1 MKKKTRRIIILLFS
15 ALIICASFILL
26 YLNFTKTTK
35 EEEPAPQ
42 EIIVKEEDK
51 KEVEIEENETIKM
64 SPDTD
69 LEAERINH
77 NNNDIVGRLEIPD
90 LFNILIVRGTDNS
103 YYLDHGIDSKKYEYK
118 GSEFLDY
125 RLDVNSKQLNFYGH
139 NTVDK
144 SINVP
149 FLKLEQFLDKN
160 FFDNNQYIIFQF
172 DGGKKIYKIAAIK
185 EITTDY
191 EHMDVFYTGNDFV
204 NHVNKL
210 TSDTI
215 FKRDVPYNPDS
226 EIIVLQTCSHHLKD
240 AYYIITGIRIK

>member
-1 MKKKTRRIIILLFS
+1 MKKKTKKILLIIFS
-15 ALIICASFILL
+15 LLIICASFVLL
-26 YLNFTKTTK
+26 YYNFINNSPK
-35 EEEPAPQ
+35 EEPALQ

-51 KEVEIEENETIKM
+51 KEVVVEEKETILM
-64 SPDTD
+64 SPDVD
-69 LEAERINH
+69 LEKERINR
-77 NNNDIVGRLEIPD
+77 NNNEIVGRLEIPN

-103 YYLDHGIDSKKYEYK
+103 FYLEHAIDNKKYDYR

-139 NTVDK
+139 NSIDK
-144 SINVP
+144 NINVP
-149 FLKLEQFLDKN
+149 FLKLEQFLDKT

-191 EHMDVFYTGNDFV
+191 EHMNVFYTGSDFV
-204 NHVNKL
+204 NHLNIL

-215 FKRDVPYNPDS
+215 YKRDVPYDANS

-240 AYYIITGIRIK
+240 AYYVITGIRIK